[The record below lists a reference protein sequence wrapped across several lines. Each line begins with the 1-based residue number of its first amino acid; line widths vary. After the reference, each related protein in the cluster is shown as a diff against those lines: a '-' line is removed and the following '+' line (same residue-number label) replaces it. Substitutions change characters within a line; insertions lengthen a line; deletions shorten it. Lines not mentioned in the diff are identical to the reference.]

1 LQKRKLL
8 LQQKIIAQNITNL
21 TDARYFAAWGV
32 DYISFNTIGDSDYFI
47 NDAAIKEIK
56 DWVEGPQCLLEANAL
71 EFEDVADGFILSNIY
86 SSLPIVKET
95 FFRISFDDII
105 KGLPDGKYIS
115 PITSEQ
121 IELLADID
129 YQHLHLYFDIS
140 ELELSDVLRLGNFG
154 LVVQGGEEEKVG
166 LKSYEELDQLY
177 ELLLDNEE

>member
-1 LQKRKLL
+1 M
-8 LQQKIIAQNITNL
+8 LQQKIIAQNIMNL

-32 DYISFNTIGDSDYFI
+32 DYISFNTIGDSEFFI
-47 NDAAIKEIK
+47 NDASIREIK

-95 FFRISFDDII
+95 FFRISFDDIV

-115 PITSEQ
+115 PINKEQ
-121 IELLADID
+121 IDQLESID

-140 ELELSDVLRLGNFG
+140 ELEPTDVLRLGNFG
-154 LVVQGGEEEKVG
+154 IVVQGGEEEKVG
-166 LKSYEELDQLY
+166 LKSYEELDELY
-177 ELLLDNEE
+177 ELLLDNED